1 MDRYVTLDRKKEV
14 EEIVGRDTYVKNIQ
28 SLIEKN
34 ASFCVYGPSG
44 VGKTFLVKHALQGLN
59 YVELTSDVLKSE
71 RLKTTWTHVLVEE
84 LDVSGPVSLGS
95 TIVVADGPVENFDCV
110 RVEPLSV
117 QDLVALG
124 KKKFPRL
131 EERLVQ
137 HYAKES
143 RGDVR
148 NFLFRLEG
156 YSCDKDVFKTPKD
169 FVYDLVCKGGAL
181 SPSDYIGRPVME
193 HGYSWGIIHEN
204 YLDAPGVSI
213 EKIADMMSIADL
225 KDEEMY
231 NGYSSGNIFSLFG
244 IVMPAIDIAHSLD
257 KSTMRPGSAWTK
269 FNNYKMRFRRYNDL
283 KIRSGIDV
291 DKLMVLSLHCKSN
304 PNDAVAMLR
313 HYGIES
319 ADVDMMNHISLINKI
334 KPRVLQNIKNKLKS
348 VNK

>member
-1 MDRYVTLDRKKEV
+1 
-14 EEIVGRDTYVKNIQ
+14 
-28 SLIEKN
+28 
-34 ASFCVYGPSG
+34 
-44 VGKTFLVKHALQGLN
+44 
-59 YVELTSDVLKSE
+59 
-71 RLKTTWTHVLVEE
+71 
-84 LDVSGPVSLGS
+84 
-95 TIVVADGPVENFDCV
+95 
-110 RVEPLSV
+110 
-117 QDLVALG
+117 
-124 KKKFPRL
+124 
-131 EERLVQ
+131 
-137 HYAKES
+137 
-143 RGDVR
+143 
-148 NFLFRLEG
+148 
-156 YSCDKDVFKTPKD
+156 
-169 FVYDLVCKGGAL
+169 
-181 SPSDYIGRPVME
+181 ME